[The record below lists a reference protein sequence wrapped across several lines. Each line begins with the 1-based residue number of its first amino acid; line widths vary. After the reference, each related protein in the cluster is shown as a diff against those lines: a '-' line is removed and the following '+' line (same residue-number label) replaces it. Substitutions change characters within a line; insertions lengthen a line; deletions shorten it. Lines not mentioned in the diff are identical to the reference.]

1 MSPEAPHQLTPVH
14 EHVHRHTGGSPNASS
29 QRMGG
34 VALLLCGLAFVS
46 APLLILVPYIGF
58 LPALVAATAVVIAC
72 LALRRGHQRNGM
84 AVSALIVGVALFALL
99 GGVATAWNLMIVNPA
114 ISDYDE
120 LQSVLDRIPDLL
132 FGKR

>member
-1 MSPEAPHQLTPVH
+1 MSPEAPHPPTPVH
-14 EHVHRHTGGSPNASS
+14 QHVDRHAEGAPNASA

-34 VALLLCGLAFVS
+34 VALLLCGLALVS

-84 AVSALIVGVALFALL
+84 AVAALIVGVALFALL

-120 LQSVLDRIPDLL
+120 LHSILDRIPDLI

>member
-1 MSPEAPHQLTPVH
+1 
-14 EHVHRHTGGSPNASS
+14 
-29 QRMGG
+29 MGG
-34 VALLLCGLAFVS
+34 VALLLCGLALLS
-46 APLLILVPYIGF
+46 APLLILVPYIGY

-72 LALRRGHQRNGM
+72 LALRRGGQRNGT
-84 AVSALIVGVALFALL
+84 AVSALIVGVALLALL

-120 LQSVLDRIPDLL
+120 LHSVFDRIPDLL